1 MVHAYEVFIASG
13 FSTSTLVNREVNA
26 PRHYLRTKSGEIASN
41 FSRNEIEKKTQ
52 FTGTRTHD
60 LKLRRFT
67 WIPTRPPHVRVS
79 RHADRKLRPC
89 LPMSLHR

>member
-41 FSRNEIEKKTQ
+41 FPGTKLIKTLNSP
-52 FTGTRTHD
+52 G
-60 LKLRRFT
+60 LE
-67 WIPTRPPHVRVS
+67 
-79 RHADRKLRPC
+79 
-89 LPMSLHR
+89 PMT